1 MSYLDKP
8 IDLEHLD
15 GELVNSASSLK
26 TLSYL
31 LMCSAPQIG
40 ALPEGGSEEL
50 VNGMADLIGMVA
62 SRMYNASSDFSDLRD
77 QLTFERPCPG
87 AHQRASL
94 HLVRGRH
101 HDN

>member
-1 MSYLDKP
+1 MSYLNKP

-15 GELVNSASSLK
+15 GELVTSATSLK

-31 LMCSAPQIG
+31 LGCSAPQIG

-62 SRMYNASSDFSDLRD
+62 SRMFTASSDFSDLRD
-77 QLTFERPCPG
+77 QLTFDRPHP
-87 AHQRASL
+87 AARSRAAL
-94 HLVRGRH
+94 HLVGGCQ
-101 HDN
+101 HDD